1 MRITGSWAY
10 ASERGR
16 SGDSVNRLS
25 VARVSNIQRMTDRVL
40 SNMDVT
46 TSRGQCLGSYS
57 FVLSGVLEDN
67 LKPHM

>member
-1 MRITGSWAY
+1 MRITGSRAY
-10 ASERGR
+10 AIERDR
-16 SGDSVNRLS
+16 SGLGES
-25 VARVSNIQRMTDRVL
+25 IIRMTDRVL

-46 TSRGQCLGSYS
+46 TSRGQCVGSYS